1 MGRWISERNARFGC
15 SERREGRAENNCS
28 AQSAIFVLVN
38 IFYHLAQ
45 LFGGSVAPR
54 RAMSDRL
61 SPRSTQEE
69 NAKTLKLF
77 PRSMMLAPYPML
89 ANKVKVLLRALM
101 PCRSMLLEAG
111 S

>member
-1 MGRWISERNARFGC
+1 LVAANAEKVALRTI
-15 SERREGRAENNCS
+15 A
-28 AQSAIFVLVN
+28 AQSAIFVLVD

-61 SPRSTQEE
+61 SPCSTQEE

-77 PRSMMLAPYPML
+77 PTFDDA
-89 ANKVKVLLRALM
+89 RAV
-101 PCRSMLLEAG
+101 PHACQ
-111 S
+111 